1 MCTSVNAKDFT
12 IFSPNTYMSTKY
24 INITLNIV
32 VFAEKMVNIA
42 KSFDHNLGQINKKYV
57 PEQNVAG
64 KLAFSL
70 KVLLAYA
77 KNRS

>member
-1 MCTSVNAKDFT
+1 
-12 IFSPNTYMSTKY
+12 
-24 INITLNIV
+24 
-32 VFAEKMVNIA
+32 MVNIA